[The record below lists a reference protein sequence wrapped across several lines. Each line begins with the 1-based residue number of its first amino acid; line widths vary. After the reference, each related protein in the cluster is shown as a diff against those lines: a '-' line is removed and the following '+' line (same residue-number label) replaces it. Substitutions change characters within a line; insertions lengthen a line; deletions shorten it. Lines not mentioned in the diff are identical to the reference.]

1 MSADVQGLASVE
13 YRCCHR
19 YNCKSNIYIMLCMLI
34 ALTPEYEKGSH
45 GSPFHIMA
53 NG

>member
-19 YNCKSNIYIMLCMLI
+19 YNCKSNIYIMLNGMLI
-34 ALTPEYEKGSH
+34 RIDSA
-45 GSPFHIMA
+45 I
-53 NG
+53 